1 MRKFHPT
8 PTCSSCSSALLVH
21 LFSQEIKLWN
31 SAAAWQQL
39 PLNAKQSSLSSTRE
53 LCWGFH
59 LFSPTSS
66 RVKPTGWD
74 RKDLLASWSHLE
86 GSSSRRV
93 LRSSCCKIFGE
104 FVSSG
109 VRGRVG
115 KASANR
121 GLFVLEESQG
131 STGEAGSEG
140 WK

>member
-53 LCWGFH
+53 FCWGFH

-86 GSSSRRV
+86 GSSSSRV
-93 LRSSCCKIFGE
+93 LRSSCCKKLWGICLLWCQ
-104 FVSSG
+104 
-109 VRGRVG
+109 R
-115 KASANR
+115 
-121 GLFVLEESQG
+121 
-131 STGEAGSEG
+131 EG
-140 WK
+140 WESLGKRGFVCLGRISGKHRGSWK